1 MSEKHILTAA
11 HCFDKTPLGNVQAV
25 YSVLIGTDDLNDHF
39 ATLMSQPHK
48 QEVEIFQLHIH
59 PKYTTGGFYDLAIIE
74 LKENVT
80 FNNGRFPIRL
90 PESPKPAGQRIDDSV
105 ELLGF
110 GSTGWEF

>member
-11 HCFDKTPLGNVQAV
+11 HCFDNWPLEAVQAV
-25 YSVLIGTDDLNDHF
+25 YSVLIGTDYLKDHP
-39 ATLMSQPHK
+39 SNWQQYK

-59 PKYTTGGFYDLAIIE
+59 PKYISGGFYDLAVIE

-80 FNNGRFPIRL
+80 FSKGIYPVRL
-90 PESPKPAGQRIDDSV
+90 PESSKPAGQRIDDSV

-110 GSTGWEF
+110 GSTG